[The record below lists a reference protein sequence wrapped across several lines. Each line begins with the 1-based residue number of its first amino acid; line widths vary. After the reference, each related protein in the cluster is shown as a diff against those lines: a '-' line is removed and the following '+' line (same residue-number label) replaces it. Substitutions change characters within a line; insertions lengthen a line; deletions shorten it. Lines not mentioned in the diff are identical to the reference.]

1 MTDETNKLG
10 LLETLRTDMRAM
22 DITRF
27 DWLAMVFYFFKDP
40 CFLAVLLF
48 RLSSAC
54 VEKGKVGNAVAW
66 FLWRLNI
73 LVNGCKINPHAKIAE
88 GFSITYPIGVV
99 IGRVIIGRNVEIYQH
114 VTIGDRRR
122 NDPYTGP
129 NSRAWIGENVTIY
142 TGAVLAGG
150 VKIGKGAS
158 IGANAVVLKDVPE
171 NCLAVGVPA
180 RIIEKKPEELVAAKA

>member
-1 MTDETNKLG
+1 MTDDDDQLG
-10 LLETLRTDMRAM
+10 FMDTLKADMRAM
-22 DITRF
+22 DIERATLLSMIF
-27 DWLAMVFYFFKDP
+27 FFFKDP
-40 CFLAVLLF
+40 CFLAVFLY

-54 VEKGKVGNAVAW
+54 IEKGKVGNAVAQ
-66 FLWRLNI
+66 FLWRINI
-73 LVNGCKINPHAKIAE
+73 LINGCKINPRAKIGA
-88 GFSITYPIGVV
+88 GFSITYPVGVV

-114 VTIGDRRR
+114 VTLGDRRR

-129 NSRAWIGENVTIY
+129 NSRAWVGDNVTIY

-180 RIIEKKPEELVAAKA
+180 RVIEKKPVEPAAASS